1 MFSNKI
7 DEYEAYQFFCKL
19 ETRRVSQII
28 TDSETLKMHLE
39 SLWYDLKKYNNQ
51 DIYTYY
57 VVSQNT
63 HHKPKNKKMNYFQ
76 NILKYFRR
84 L

>member
-1 MFSNKI
+1 MFANNI
-7 DEYEAYQFFCKL
+7 DEYEAYNFFCKL
-19 ETRRVSQII
+19 ETCRVSQII

-57 VVSQNT
+57 VVRRNIPQ
-63 HHKPKNKKMNYFQ
+63 NKKMNYFQ

-84 L
+84 I